1 MAATDAASGIV
12 AIAAA
17 ATINAAAA
25 AATAHVRRLLRQLQ
39 LLGLH
44 LLIARAHG
52 TNCAQDACVIQ
63 VRIAAN
69 LQENRVG
76 EKIMNAYT

>member
-44 LLIARAHG
+44 LLIA
-52 TNCAQDACVIQ
+52 
-63 VRIAAN
+63 
-69 LQENRVG
+69 
-76 EKIMNAYT
+76 